1 MKSISII
8 DSHVHFWDP
17 AKLKYDW
24 LESAGALNQPF
35 LLTDYHKATEG
46 IEVDKMVFVECNC
59 HPGSN
64 EEEVIWVQELA
75 KSDERIQAIV
85 AYADLTE
92 VNNIDL
98 KLKNLAAHKMVKGIR
113 HNIQFNEP
121 GFAIQPIFI
130 EGVKKV
136 LDLDLHFELCITHDQ
151 LAECIELVS
160 ALPERPLVLN
170 HCGKP
175 GIRDGAIDNWKTN
188 MRQLSRYEHV
198 YCKVSGLLTEADL
211 KNWKKEDVTPYTDH
225 VLECF
230 GNNRIVYGGDWPVC
244 TLAGGYHD
252 WFTFVSEW
260 TSDWSEQ
267 EKNNFYHDNAKRF
280 YRL

>member
-24 LESAGALNQPF
+24 LESAGALNHPF

-92 VNNIDL
+92 VNTIDL
-98 KLKNLAAHKMVKGIR
+98 KLKKLAAHKMVKGIR

-160 ALPERPLVLN
+160 ALPERPL
-170 HCGKP
+170 
-175 GIRDGAIDNWKTN
+175 
-188 MRQLSRYEHV
+188 
-198 YCKVSGLLTEADL
+198 
-211 KNWKKEDVTPYTDH
+211 
-225 VLECF
+225 
-230 GNNRIVYGGDWPVC
+230 
-244 TLAGGYHD
+244 AGGQVRGIEDPAGESGVEVHGELYPSVGQPGGCAQRERIETDLIHPAPVLANVEQVASILR
-252 WFTFVSEW
+252 VSPP
-260 TSDWSEQ
+260 
-267 EKNNFYHDNAKRF
+267 KNIRPRVGDGNVHQLPVHFATDRSLLLSVDGEGEIIKVLLR
-280 YRL
+280 

>member
-17 AKLKYDW
+17 SKLKYDW
-24 LESAGALNQPF
+24 IESAGALNHPF

-59 HPGSN
+59 QPGSN
-64 EEEVIWVQELA
+64 EEEVKWVQDLA

-92 VNNIDL
+92 VNNLDH
-98 KLKNLAAHKMVKGIR
+98 KLKNLAAYKMVKGIR

-121 GFAIQPIFI
+121 GFALQPTFI

-136 LDLDLHFELCITHDQ
+136 LDLDMHFELCITHDQ
-151 LAECIELVS
+151 LVECIELVS
-160 ALPERPLVLN
+160 ALPERLLILN

-175 GIRDGAIDNWKTN
+175 GIKDGEIDNWKTN
-188 MRQLSRYEHV
+188 MKQLAQYEHV
-198 YCKVSGLLTEADL
+198 YCKVSGLFTEADL
-211 KNWKKEDVTPYTDH
+211 KNGKREDIIPYTDH
-225 VLECF
+225 VLKCF
-230 GNNRIVYGGDWPVC
+230 GNRRIVYGSDWPVC

-252 WFTFVSEW
+252 WYNFVSEW

-267 EKNNFYHDNAKRF
+267 EKINFYHENAKQF

>member
-24 LESAGALNQPF
+24 LESAGALNYPF
-35 LLTDYHKATEG
+35 LLTDYRKATEG

-59 HPGSN
+59 QPSSN
-64 EEEVIWVQELA
+64 EEEIKWVQELA
-75 KSDERIQAIV
+75 KTDERIQAIV
-85 AYADLTE
+85 AYADLME
-92 VNNIDL
+92 VNNIDF
-98 KLKNLAAHKMVKGIR
+98 KLKRLAANKMVKGIR

-121 GFAIQPIFI
+121 GFATQPTFI

-136 LDLDLHFELCITHDQ
+136 FDVNMHFELCITHDQ

-160 ALPERPLVLN
+160 ALPERPLILN

-175 GIRDGAIDNWKTN
+175 GIKDGEIDNWKTN
-188 MRQLSRYEHV
+188 MKQLSQYEHV
-198 YCKVSGLLTEADL
+198 DCKISGLLTEADV
-211 KNWKKEDVTPYTDH
+211 KNWKREDIIPYTDH

-230 GNNRIVYGGDWPVC
+230 GNKRIVYGGDWPVC

-252 WFTFVSEW
+252 WYSFVSEW

-267 EKNNFYHDNAKRF
+267 EKISFYYDNAKRF